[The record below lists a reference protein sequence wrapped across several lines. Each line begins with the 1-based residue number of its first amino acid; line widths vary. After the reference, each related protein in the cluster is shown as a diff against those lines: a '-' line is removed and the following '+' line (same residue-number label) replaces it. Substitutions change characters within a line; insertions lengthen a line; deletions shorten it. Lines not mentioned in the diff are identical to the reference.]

1 MKNIDQTYP
10 MTNQALTEVE
20 MGKPL
25 SGWLGI
31 IVMLLCFAAAGILFL
46 RGDVLLAIAAAVL
59 GVFAYAGTIT
69 LEPNSAAVLVL
80 FGEYRATLRRDGY
93 FWINP
98 FYKRIKVSLRTQNF
112 STPTL
117 KVNDLSGNPIDVAA
131 VVTWRVVD
139 TAKAVFEIEQ
149 YESYVHIQSETGL
162 REVAGSAAY
171 DGHAEQFTLRGNFKE
186 VAERL
191 RDTIQSHLTVAGVE
205 VQEAKLMHLAYA
217 AEIASVMLRRQ
228 QAEAIVQSRE
238 KMVEG
243 AIGMVKMAVERMK
256 NEGIAELTQPQTATL
271 VTNMMTVLL
280 SEGGAQTVV
289 PTGSGV

>member
-1 MKNIDQTYP
+1 MANDPKPT
-10 MTNQALTEVE
+10 LHEVE
-20 MGKPL
+20 MAKPP
-25 SGWLGI
+25 SGWFGI
-31 IVMLLCFAAAGILFL
+31 GTMLIAFIVAGVLVAKGAI
-46 RGDVLLAIAAAVL
+46 LLAIA
-59 GVFAYAGTIT
+59 FAIVGLFAFSGTIT
-69 LEPNSAAVLVL
+69 LEPNAAAVLVL

-98 FYKRIKVSLRTQNF
+98 FYKRLKISLRTQNF

-139 TAKAVFEIEQ
+139 TAKAVFEIEH

-171 DGHAEQFTLRGNFKE
+171 DGHHGEFTLRGNFE
-186 VAERL
+186 QVAMRL
-191 RDTIQSHLTVAGVE
+191 RETIQSHLNVAGVE

-217 AEIASVMLRRQ
+217 SEIASVMLRRQ

-243 AIGMVKMAVERMK
+243 AIGMVKMTIDRMK
-256 NEGIAELTQPQTATL
+256 TDGIAELTQPQTAIL

-280 SEGGAQTVV
+280 SESGAQTVV
-289 PTGSGV
+289 PTQSGS